1 MAWAGRTPSCR
12 GEETSAATRPPVHQT
27 GQPHAHR
34 PLSSTPATVA
44 SAGHRRQKGCPA
56 LTSHSADVTSIYQ
69 PVQGGRFE
77 CRPGVTFPA
86 DSQPPPLPLPLTA
99 VPPVLTG
106 QNFRKSG
113 GQNFRNPQKE
123 DGDQYRKRDNMEAE
137 HQTVSGLQR
146 EPTEVV
152 LRLATL
158 SLLSRWISETA

>member
-1 MAWAGRTPSCR
+1 MPTWGHFPCR
-12 GEETSAATRPPVHQT
+12 LAT
-27 GQPHAHR
+27 
-34 PLSSTPATVA
+34 
-44 SAGHRRQKGCPA
+44 
-56 LTSHSADVTSIYQ
+56 
-69 PVQGGRFE
+69 
-77 CRPGVTFPA
+77 
-86 DSQPPPLPLPLTA
+86 PPLPLPLTA